1 MISFYDSYQFCK
13 TLTIRKVVNGT
24 LLRLSYFLSQISGRI
39 IRWGLPESLSIEP
52 TNLCN
57 LKCPECPSG
66 NNGLTRPRL
75 FLSETSYRKLI
86 DKNKKQLAFLQL
98 YFQGEPFLHP
108 KIYQYIHYATKH
120 RIYTATSTNGQ
131 FLKPENCL
139 KLVDSGLHRL
149 IVSID
154 GTTQESYEKYR
165 VGGSLSLALTGIENL
180 IAAKKQRKKRTPAVI
195 IQFVVFKTNEHQIPE
210 IKQLAKKLQVDALK
224 LKSPQLED
232 FENGHPLMPEN
243 KRYNRYKKSASG
255 TYFLNKNKQVKC
267 KRAWNGAVLTADN
280 RLIPCC
286 FDKNAQH
293 AYGTLSDDALTT
305 LWKSKKAHRFIKTV
319 WSKDNPFEMCKNCTE
334 GLKQTWF

>member
-1 MISFYDSYQFCK
+1 M
-13 TLTIRKVVNGT
+13 
-24 LLRLSYFLSQISGRI
+24 LLRLSYFLSRISGSI

-66 NNGLTRPRL
+66 NNSLNRPRL
-75 FLSETSYRKLI
+75 FLAETSYRNLI
-86 DKNKKQLAFLQL
+86 DKNNKQLAFLQL

-108 KIYQYIHYATKH
+108 KIYQYIHHAVKN

-131 FLKPENCL
+131 FLNLENCL
-139 KLVDSGLHRL
+139 KLVDSGLQRL

-165 VGGSLSLALTGIENL
+165 VGGSLDQALTGIENL

-232 FENGHPLMPEN
+232 FENGHPLMPET
-243 KRYNRYKKSASG
+243 KKYNRYIKNASG
-255 TYFLNKNKQVKC
+255 TYSLNKNKQVKC

-286 FDKNAQH
+286 FDKKAQH
-293 AYGTLSDDALTT
+293 AYGTLTNETLAT
-305 LWKSKKAHRFIKTV
+305 LWKSKKADWFIKTV
-319 WSKDNPFEMCKNCTE
+319 WSKNNPVEMCKNCTE